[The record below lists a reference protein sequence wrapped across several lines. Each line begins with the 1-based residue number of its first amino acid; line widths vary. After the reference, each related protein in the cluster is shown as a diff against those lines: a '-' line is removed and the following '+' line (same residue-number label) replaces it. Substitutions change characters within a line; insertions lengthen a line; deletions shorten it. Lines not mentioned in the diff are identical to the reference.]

1 MGYEQLMQGVVVV
14 LTTPILWETHR
25 HPVMFPQAPN
35 GYPVGIPSES
45 LLTTFT
51 RMEPLQSNG
60 KSQMPLMGIQYPPM
74 GIPWESSG
82 DPSGIPVR
90 NNQGIPIRIPLEPH
104 TENNPNGTPIPHGN
118 PKSMSWE
125 PHAAHVG
132 AHEND
137 KMNPSKV
144 LSGSSQSIFTKIHVE
159 PHTAWEYQTPA
170 MGIPRGTPWGI
181 QWGIQVLLRCSSSW
195 TVVGEVDCKH
205 VKFRSKSMTWVS
217 PLSAAGLLWNRK
229 NTALPGWSCGL
240 RIPEGSSGLSGF
252 LRTPKDS

>member
-45 LLTTFT
+45 LLTTCT

-104 TENNPNGTPIPHGN
+104 SYNNPNGTQY
-118 PKSMSWE
+118 
-125 PHAAHVG
+125 
-132 AHEND
+132 
-137 KMNPSKV
+137 V
-144 LSGSSQSIFTKIHVE
+144 LQSVIHSV
-159 PHTAWEYQTPA
+159 
-170 MGIPRGTPWGI
+170 I
-181 QWGIQVLLRCSSSW
+181 QSVMHSVIQSVIQYVLQSVMQSVMHSVMHLYYS
-195 TVVGEVDCKH
+195 
-205 VKFRSKSMTWVS
+205 
-217 PLSAAGLLWNRK
+217 L
-229 NTALPGWSCGL
+229 
-240 RIPEGSSGLSGF
+240 
-252 LRTPKDS
+252 

>member
-35 GYPVGIPSES
+35 WYPVGIPSES

-51 RMEPLQSNG
+51 PMEPCNPMGNPTCHLLESNIPPRVSHG
-60 KSQMPLMGIQYPPM
+60 NPM
-74 GIPWESSG
+74 GIHLESLYATIKES
-82 DPSGIPVR
+82 PSEYNWNPIFIIIPVA
-90 NNQGIPIRIPLEPH
+90 PPYPM
-104 TENNPNGTPIPHGN
+104 GTPKACHEN
-118 PKSMSWE
+118 PMQHTWG
-125 PHAAHVG
+125 PY
-132 AHEND
+132 END

-181 QWGIQVLLRCSSSW
+181 QWGIQVLLRCSSS
-195 TVVGEVDCKH
+195 
-205 VKFRSKSMTWVS
+205 
-217 PLSAAGLLWNRK
+217 
-229 NTALPGWSCGL
+229 
-240 RIPEGSSGLSGF
+240 
-252 LRTPKDS
+252 

>member
-45 LLTTFT
+45 LLTTCT

-104 TENNPNGTPIPHGN
+104 TYNNPNGTPIPHGN
-118 PKSMSWE
+118 PKGMS
-125 PHAAHVG
+125 
-132 AHEND
+132 
-137 KMNPSKV
+137 
-144 LSGSSQSIFTKIHVE
+144 
-159 PHTAWEYQTPA
+159 
-170 MGIPRGTPWGI
+170 
-181 QWGIQVLLRCSSSW
+181 
-195 TVVGEVDCKH
+195 
-205 VKFRSKSMTWVS
+205 
-217 PLSAAGLLWNRK
+217 
-229 NTALPGWSCGL
+229 
-240 RIPEGSSGLSGF
+240 
-252 LRTPKDS
+252 